1 VEPSSTTRH
10 SSAATLLERT
20 LSSARPM
27 LPAAFHAGMTTE
39 TSGRST
45 GGSMLRFSAMLQSQT
60 RAPRRAVPGLG
71 TPIALLRHA
80 IDDVVSRRRLIGYLV
95 QAESKKRGSNTLLGN
110 LWWVLDP
117 LLQMTVYVVFITI
130 VAQRKTPDYPLFI
143 FAAILPF
150 KWYTST
156 VNDATQTVVRQE
168 RLIKQIAFPKIVLPV
183 ATATADVVGFLWG
196 MIPLLGIMLLYQDHG
211 RLTPLVLLVPVIAV
225 VQYVFTLASAVL
237 VSAANVFFRDLGNV
251 ISHVLRLWWFLSP
264 GLYSIQNLKD
274 VELFKEHPNLISIAH
289 LNPLAILFES
299 YRAVIYGAPDGV
311 GPPHLPDFGALA
323 ALLLFSLVFL
333 ALAAMFFKRVEP
345 TFAKVL

>member
-1 VEPSSTTRH
+1 
-10 SSAATLLERT
+10 
-20 LSSARPM
+20 
-27 LPAAFHAGMTTE
+27 
-39 TSGRST
+39 
-45 GGSMLRFSAMLQSQT
+45 MLRSRTMLQSHS

-71 TPIALLRHA
+71 TPIGLLRQA
-80 IDDVVSRRRLIGYLV
+80 IDDVISRRRLIRYLV

-130 VAQRKTPDYPLFI
+130 VAQRKQEAYPLFI
-143 FAAILPF
+143 FAAILPY

-156 VNDATQTVVRQE
+156 VSDATTTVVRQE
-168 RLIKQIAFPKIVLPV
+168 RLIRQIAFPKIVLPV
-183 ATATADVVGFLWG
+183 ATATAEVVGFAWG
-196 MIPLLGIMLLYQDHG
+196 MIPLLGIMLFYQD
-211 RLTPLVLLVPVIAV
+211 RLTPLILLVPVIAV
-225 VQYVFTLASAVL
+225 VQYVFALGSAIL

-264 GLYSIQNLKD
+264 GLYSLDNLKD
-274 VELFKEHPNLISIAH
+274 VALFKEHPNLITIAH

-299 YRAVIYGAPDGV
+299 YRSVIYGSGNG
-311 GPPHLPDFGALA
+311 GPPHLPDFGALGGLLVFS
-323 ALLLFSLVFL
+323 LLLV